1 MKMKSAYLA
10 TFLLLAI
17 CNSATADTHPQL
29 TSKFI
34 VQGGTFLPRV
44 DFKAGVDA
52 GAIIENPDFDLEGQ
66 LGVSNKDT
74 LISGNFDW
82 RFTPKWSV
90 HLQYFEVGRS
100 GTAVLQEDVDFGD
113 VIFEQGTS
121 ISAGTNST
129 VLRAFFG
136 REFSKKED
144 RSYGIGAG
152 LHRLSVNLSLS
163 GDIIVNGVQEVNQT
177 RAVGTTA
184 PLPNIGAWYAWS
196 PSPKWLLSART
207 DWLAA
212 SIGDY
217 NGGLLNMAVGVDYQ
231 LSKHLG
237 IGAKY
242 QLIRL
247 SLDVDK
253 PEWTGNVELEYQGA
267 YIYLSANWG

>member
-1 MKMKSAYLA
+1 MKSAYLA

-82 RFTPKWSV
+82 RFTPKWSA
-90 HLQYFEVGRS
+90 HLQYFEVGRC
-100 GTAVLQEDVDFGD
+100 GTAVLQED
-113 VIFEQGTS
+113 
-121 ISAGTNST
+121 
-129 VLRAFFG
+129 
-136 REFSKKED
+136 
-144 RSYGIGAG
+144 
-152 LHRLSVNLSLS
+152 
-163 GDIIVNGVQEVNQT
+163 
-177 RAVGTTA
+177 
-184 PLPNIGAWYAWS
+184 
-196 PSPKWLLSART
+196 
-207 DWLAA
+207 
-212 SIGDY
+212 
-217 NGGLLNMAVGVDYQ
+217 VDYQ

-247 SLDVDK
+247 SLDIDK